1 MLKKSFFFVSLF
13 LLLAF
18 VVFATIPKK
27 INYQGYLT
35 DSGGTPV
42 TTTIPLEMTFSI
54 YSTETTTSFLWR
66 ATYKVNITDGR
77 FTLLLGDPDHLD
89 ANKEIPYTVFDGDV
103 KYLGIKV
110 ATDPE
115 MTPRK
120 KLTSVAYSY
129 KAHNAQQL
137 DGKEPSA
144 YVQKLNNVM
153 PDTSGNIE
161 LVEGSNITITPDAS
175 GHKIS
180 ISSSG
185 GSGGGDITAVNA
197 GNGLSG
203 GGPSGDVTVNVG
215 AGTGITVNSNDVALK
230 TSYTDGLYVNEGQS
244 NSITASMIKDGE
256 VKEGDLTSGAV
267 TTPKIKDNAVT
278 KEKITP
284 DFVSSID
291 GVKNDGGNIDL
302 VGGSNITITPDDGN
316 NKITI
321 SASSSGDNLGNHT
334 ATQNIKLNGKW
345 LSNDGGNEGLKID
358 NSGKITTNNDISVG
372 DDVEAQGYITSNDY
386 IEATN
391 SSSSGSAKA
400 IHGIMSSTSPG
411 GYSAGVRGENKGTG
425 NNGIGV
431 IGSQNGS
438 GWGVYGTAPSGR
450 GVYGT
455 STSGTGVYGYH
466 SSTSGVAPGVYGG
479 TASKSSNA
487 IGVHGVVSSTSPSGF
502 SAGVRGE
509 NKSTSGQGIGVYGSQ
524 AGSGWG
530 VYGKVPSSTSGYA
543 GYFSG
548 RARVTGTLSK
558 GGGSF
563 QIDHPLDPS
572 NKYLSH
578 SFVESPD
585 MKNVYDGVVT
595 LNANGESRIELPE
608 WFQALNEDF
617 RYQLTAIGAPA
628 PNLYIAEEVNNN
640 SFKIAGGSAGMKIS
654 WQITGIR
661 HDPFAEKYRIQVEEE
676 KSATERGYYLHPD
689 VYGKSKEMSVERA
702 LQPELE

>member
-358 NSGKITTNNDISVG
+358 NSGKIITSGDIIVDDDISVG
-372 DDVEAQGYITSNDY
+372 GDVEAQGYIITGTPTIPYGDGDIVATDDVFADDLVIARGIQANDDLHAGDD
-386 IEATN
+386 ITA
-391 SSSSGSAKA
+391 GDHISADDDIA
-400 IHGIMSSTSPG
+400 AYGTVY
-411 GYSAGVRGENKGTG
+411 GYSMTNGSFGVYGQRGSNYGKLGTSSD
-425 NNGIGV
+425 GV
-431 IGSQNGS
+431 YGQSYNGS
-438 GWGVYGTAPSGR
+438 GSGLAGIHNGSGNGVYGR
-450 GVYGT
+450 
-455 STSGTGVYGYH
+455 
-466 SSTSGVAPGVYGG
+466 SS
-479 TASKSSNA
+479 
-487 IGVHGVVSSTSPSGF
+487 
-502 SAGVRGE
+502 
-509 NKSTSGQGIGVYGSQ
+509 
-524 AGSGWG
+524 
-530 VYGKVPSSTSGYA
+530 SGYA

-548 RARVTGTLSK
+548 KARVTGTLSK

-563 QIDHPLDPS
+563 TIDHPLDPE
-572 NKYLSH
+572 NKYLQH

-585 MKNVYDGVVT
+585 MKNVYDGVVI
-595 LNANGESRIELPE
+595 LDSNGEATVKLAN
-608 WFQALNEDF
+608 WFGALNKDF
-617 RYQLTAIGAPA
+617 RYQLTAIGAPG
-628 PNLYIAEEVNNN
+628 PNLYVAEKISNNQ
-640 SFKIAGGSAGMKIS
+640 FRIAGVNPGMEVS
-654 WQITGIR
+654 WLVTGIR
-661 HDPFAEKYRIQVEEE
+661 KDAFANSHRIQVELEKTGKEKGKYIHPKEHGVSEIMGIEYEITKKMEE
-676 KSATERGYYLHPD
+676 EHKKMEEEHQR
-689 VYGKSKEMSVERA
+689 M
-702 LQPELE
+702 ELEHKRMEEERENEVK